1 MATPAR
7 IGTQADRARFGRVE
21 VEHAAELKFA
31 HLRAEI
37 RV

>member
-7 IGTQADRARFGRVE
+7 IGTRADRARFGRV
-21 VEHAAELKFA
+21 VVGRDAELKFA

-37 RV
+37 RI